1 MPRYGALGATFQL
14 ARLFQVV
21 SLIAIIG
28 MTAKFI
34 ASIVASNATPPNIL
48 IGTISVV
55 SSALSLFLLEALL
68 MKVDLYRSN
77 ILHNYRDS
85 FPG

>member
-21 SLIAIIG
+21 SLIPVIG
-28 MTAKFI
+28 MTSKFI
-34 ASIVASNATPPNIL
+34 SSIISNNATPPNIL

-55 SSALSLFLLEALL
+55 SSTYINPLGAPL
-68 MKVDLYRSN
+68 MKVDLHRSN
-77 ILHNYRDS
+77 ILYNHRN
-85 FPG
+85 PLP

>member
-34 ASIVASNATPPNIL
+34 ASIVSSNATPPDIL
-48 IGTISVV
+48 IGTITVV
-55 SSALSLFLLEALL
+55 SSTPSLCLLEARLI
-68 MKVDLYRSN
+68 RSRPA
-77 ILHNYRDS
+77 LQ
-85 FPG
+85 

>member
-14 ARLFQVV
+14 ARLFQAV

-34 ASIVASNATPPNIL
+34 ASIVSNDATPPNIL

-55 SSALSLFLLEALL
+55 SSYHPSLHLI
-68 MKVDLYRSN
+68 SN
-77 ILHNYRDS
+77 H
-85 FPG
+85 